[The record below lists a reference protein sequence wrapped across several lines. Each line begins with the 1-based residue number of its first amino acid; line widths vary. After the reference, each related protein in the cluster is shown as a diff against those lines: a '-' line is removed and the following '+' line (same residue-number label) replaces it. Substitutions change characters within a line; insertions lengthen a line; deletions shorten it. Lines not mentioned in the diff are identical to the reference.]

1 MKLLAI
7 FFIVLLLTMNLP
19 LIYSEGGYLYDSL
32 RLRHADNPD
41 ICLFEV
47 NPSLYSNWDE
57 LKNLTLIGI
66 AEWIVKLEYAYPN
79 GDWGVKVKIIPWEDH
94 ALKLAEDY
102 NECDIMFNYEKTS
115 NDMALGYTSLNFN
128 KSWHKFMFIN
138 IFLESQKS
146 ITKIIIGGDNK
157 TTISADSA
165 SYPLPP
171 NTIKNIV
178 VHELGHG
185 FGLGHFY
192 SGMDRQNGYTKSVM
206 VESIDP
212 FDKHQNLSVTY
223 IDLKMLAKIYG
234 ENGWGSPQPVYQI
247 NGCNILSTFVFRCF

>member
-1 MKLLAI
+1 MKLIAT
-7 FFIVLLLTMNLP
+7 FFIILLLTMNLP
-19 LIYSEGGYLYDSL
+19 LIHSEGGYLYETL

-41 ICLFEV
+41 ICMFEV

-57 LKNLTLIGI
+57 LKSLTLIGI
-66 AEWIVKLEYAYPN
+66 AEWTVKLEYTYPD
-79 GDWGVKVKIIPWEDH
+79 GDWGVVVKEISWEEH
-94 ALKLAEDY
+94 ATKSVHDY
-102 NECDIMFNYEKTS
+102 EYCDIMINYEKTS
-115 NDMALGYTSLNFN
+115 NDMALGYTSLNFS

-146 ITKIIIGGDNK
+146 VTKIVLGNN
-157 TTISADSA
+157 TTVSAVNT

-192 SGMDRQNGYTKSVM
+192 SGLDRKEGYTRSVM

-212 FDKHQNLSVTY
+212 FDEHQNLSVTY
-223 IDLKMLAKIYG
+223 IDLMMLVKIYG
-234 ENGWGSPQPVYQI
+234 ENGWSSPQPVYHI
-247 NGCNILSTFVFRCF
+247 DGCNILNTFLFRCF